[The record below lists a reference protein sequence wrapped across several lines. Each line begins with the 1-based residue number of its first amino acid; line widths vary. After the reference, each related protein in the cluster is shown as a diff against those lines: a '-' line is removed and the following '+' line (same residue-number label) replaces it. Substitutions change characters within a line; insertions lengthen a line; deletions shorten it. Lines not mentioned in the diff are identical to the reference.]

1 MAAHRINVSS
11 RRTKEVLMTEPVE
24 FRIEEVTPRE
34 LEDASMGRAL
44 LCTLFLVG
52 AQVLL
57 SPEVVPPDRQ
67 CSAGSACTDFQQ
79 RW

>member
-1 MAAHRINVSS
+1 MSERAD
-11 RRTKEVLMTEPVE
+11 
-24 FRIEEVTPRE
+24 FRIEEITPRE

-44 LCTLFLVG
+44 LSTLFLVG

-57 SPEVVPPDRQ
+57 SPEVVPPDRE